1 MFTSTRSLSIFS
13 LSLSLSLS
21 PIGRQK
27 SELIEKELSFVLSSD
42 VQATSVLKSEPPF
55 LFLIYLSL
63 SI

>member
-1 MFTSTRSLSIFS
+1 MFTSTPSLSIFS

>member
-1 MFTSTRSLSIFS
+1 MFTSTPSLSIFS

-21 PIGRQK
+21 PRGRQK

>member
-1 MFTSTRSLSIFS
+1 MFTSTPSLSIF
-13 LSLSLSLS
+13 SLSLSLS

>member
-1 MFTSTRSLSIFS
+1 MFTSTPSLSIFS

-27 SELIEKELSFVLSSD
+27 SELIEKELSFVLTSD